1 MQNFAGG
8 CLQAELAIIFLGVSA
23 AFFVEGYRQQL
34 DQAQQLRQATSGI
47 IAELARCGPGWKS
60 FSRKTDLNAG
70 KVSPGPVG
78 FAHDPWIA
86 LRAACSMNCIASR

>member
-1 MQNFAGG
+1 MVCEPNAK
-8 CLQAELAIIFLGVSA
+8 LRRRLISQAELAIIFP
-23 AFFVEGYRQQL
+23 
-34 DQAQQLRQATSGI
+34 GI